1 MEKLST
7 YVVKHRVRIIWI
19 LLLIAII
26 VDRAILL
33 HHFTMQY
40 LDDDQSIMWNGAL
53 EYSKGNFFEP
63 YFFGQT
69 YNTMLESLLAIPLI
83 KMGFSYAFSL
93 SFIMSLLTL
102 LPFILASSH
111 FFSKKNFNVSLV
123 ILCIPLLLPPEFGM
137 LTAISRGAICGIFLA
152 FFGIYFHL
160 KEAKGK
166 FFFFSFFSFLALVAN
181 PNSILL
187 ILPFGVIYLYR
198 YYKSLPFY
206 IYSLL
211 GAVIPLTL
219 GWLAGYF
226 YKVHPEY
233 VVHRSWSL
241 NFELSRIVPAKWYLL
256 FGDITPIFWYTGL
269 ALFPILLLLVFI
281 GKKQKNNP
289 FVLAVSSLILLIFVA
304 ITCNKVLDGIDS
316 VFYSSGR
323 MFLAI
328 PLVLALF
335 LSELRI
341 GRILT
346 IFLVFAATTSFTIK
360 LFYTKKAVQKEVR
373 SDIDHNVYVIKIDE
387 LKAKCE
393 LLNRRAKEI
402 NAELIVIYQSIPEK
416 HLLNYAC
423 PCLLEDL
430 PPIIEPEL
438 DRRTWKLKAIDN
450 KVFKNI
456 LIVGIYQK
464 DIQLILKNYP
474 NYKIY
479 TDTILT
485 VGIFKNDLSTEL
497 LLQKIGFPMR
507 NH

>member
-1 MEKLST
+1 MDKLSR
-7 YVVKHRVRIIWI
+7 YLVKHRIRIIWI
-19 LLLIAII
+19 LLLLAII

-33 HHFTMQY
+33 HHFTLQY
-40 LDDDQSIMWNGAL
+40 LDDDQAIMWNGAL

-93 SFIMSLLTL
+93 TFIMSLLTL
-102 LPFILASSH
+102 LPFALASSH
-111 FFSKKNFNVSLV
+111 YLSRKNFNASLV

-137 LTAISRGAICGIFLA
+137 LTAISRGAICGIFIA

-187 ILPFGVIYLYR
+187 IFPFGVIYLYR
-198 YYKSLPFY
+198 YYKQLPFY

-211 GAVIPLTL
+211 GAIIPLSL
-219 GWLAGYF
+219 GWLAGNF
-226 YKVHPEY
+226 YKIHPEY
-233 VVHRSWSL
+233 VVHRSWAL

-256 FGDITPIFWYTGL
+256 FGDITPLFWYTGL
-269 ALFPILLLLVFI
+269 ALFPILLLFVFI

-289 FVLAVSSLILLIFVA
+289 FVLAVSALTLLIFVA
-304 ITCNKVLDGIDS
+304 ITCNKVHDGIDS

-341 GRILT
+341 GKTVMLILV
-346 IFLVFAATTSFTIK
+346 LAATTSFTIK
-360 LFYTKKAVQKEVR
+360 LFYTEKAVQREVS
-373 SDIDHNVYVIKIDE
+373 SDKAHNMFVIKIDV
-387 LKAKCE
+387 LKAKCAK
-393 LLNRRAKEI
+393 LKRRAKET
-402 NAELIVIYQSIPEK
+402 NAELIVVHHSIPEK

-423 PCLLEDL
+423 PCLIKNL
-430 PPIIEPEL
+430 PHMIEPEL
-438 DRRTWKLKAIDN
+438 DRRTWKLKAIDHTI
-450 KVFKNI
+450 FKNI
-456 LIVGIYQK
+456 LVVGINQAEIDLK
-464 DIQLILKNYP
+464 LKNYP
-474 NYKIY
+474 DYKIF
-479 TDTILT
+479 TDTLLT
-485 VGIFKNDLSTEL
+485 VGIFNNQLPTEL